1 MVWRIFTIFYIPTTP
16 PRGGPSESCY
26 GKKESVSVLGVLGV
40 DAEDFRAA
48 LRDWTVEM
56 ALQSHDRSARGFPIG
71 SGRCPHRR
79 GRGREVLGVLG
90 VDEEDFRAAL
100 RDWTV
105 EMALQSHDRSA
116 RGFPIGSGRCPHRR
130 GRGEESCGTFTN
142 TKKNKSAENAPPP
155 PISSPVL

>member
-1 MVWRIFTIFYIPTTP
+1 MSTYQKFVIKLRLARMRVWCIFTIFYIPTTP

-26 GKKESVSVLGVLGV
+26 GKKESVS
-40 DAEDFRAA
+40 
-48 LRDWTVEM
+48 
-56 ALQSHDRSARGFPIG
+56 
-71 SGRCPHRR
+71 
-79 GRGREVLGVLG
+79 VLGVLG